1 MPLGIRHGTR
11 DVFYLEQTL
20 KVAQRR
26 ARLLSGSEIVQF
38 LELPA
43 RMSARPSLA
52 APTPSADAENA
63 PLTINLYN
71 PDRPKPRGFFRWPL
85 QSSSDANLLLL
96 HFLVISHPG

>member
-26 ARLLSGSEIVQF
+26 ARLFSGPEIVQL

-43 RMSARPSLA
+43 RMRMAARPSLA

-63 PLTINLYN
+63 PLTINPYN
-71 PDRPKPRGFFRWPL
+71 PDRPKHRGFF
-85 QSSSDANLLLL
+85 
-96 HFLVISHPG
+96 